1 MERACDMNNSI
12 VRIRSDDTDRLGGP
26 SPQNWSVPEAEQL
39 DPKTQF
45 RQLYDQEFNS
55 VYRAIRAVVLDSAAA
70 EDLTQETFVRAYR
83 ARHRYTP
90 TAPPGAWLRR
100 IGINLAISYL
110 RRQKLARFLPARL
123 YVAPDRRDY
132 DRAEARDVVEKALAA
147 LSPKL
152 RAAIVLHY
160 YEGLTREEI
169 AETLGVPAGTVASRI
184 AKAVA
189 IMRRAMGNDQQAGDT
204 RSRSEGALRGR

>member
-1 MERACDMNNSI
+1 
-12 VRIRSDDTDRLGGP
+12 VTDGM
-26 SPQNWSVPEAEQL
+26 AL

-45 RQLYDQEFNS
+45 RQLYDQEFTA
-55 VYRAIRAVVLDSAAA
+55 VYRSIRAVVLDSAAA

-123 YVAPDRRDY
+123 YMAPDRRDY
-132 DRAEARDVVEKALAA
+132 DRAEARDVVSKAMTA

-160 YEGLTREEI
+160 YDGLTREEI
-169 AETLGVPAGTVASRI
+169 AQVLGVPAGTVASRI

-189 IMRRAMGNDQQAGDT
+189 IMRKNMGNDQQPET
-204 RSRSEGALRGR
+204 ERSSSEGALRER

>member
-1 MERACDMNNSI
+1 M
-12 VRIRSDDTDRLGGP
+12 
-26 SPQNWSVPEAEQL
+26 PEAEPL

-55 VYRAIRAVVLDSAAA
+55 VFRAIRAVVLDSAAA

-100 IGINLAISYL
+100 IGINLAISHL
-110 RRQKLARFLPARL
+110 RRQKLARVLPARL
-123 YVAPDRRDY
+123 YVTPDRRDY
-132 DRAEARDVVEKALAA
+132 DRAEARDVVEKALTAI
-147 LSPKL
+147 SPKL
-152 RAAIVLHY
+152 RAAVVLHY
-160 YEGLTREEI
+160 YEGMTREEI
-169 AETLGVPAGTVASRI
+169 AEALGVPAGTVASRI

-189 IMRRAMGNDQQAGDT
+189 IMRRQIGNDQRTDTT

>member
-1 MERACDMNNSI
+1 
-12 VRIRSDDTDRLGGP
+12 VSDGRETDAR
-26 SPQNWSVPEAEQL
+26 EF
-39 DPKTQF
+39 DPATEF
-45 RQLYDQEFNS
+45 RQLYDQQYTS
-55 VYRAIRAVVLDSAAA
+55 IYRSIRGVVIDSAAA

-110 RRQKLARFLPARL
+110 RRQKLARVLPARL
-123 YVAPDRRDY
+123 YMAPDRRDY
-132 DRAEARDVVEKALAA
+132 DRAEARDVVTKALTT

-152 RAAIVLHY
+152 RAAVVLHY
-160 YEGLTREEI
+160 WDGLTREEI
-169 AETLGVPAGTVASRI
+169 ANVLGVPAGTVASRI

-189 IMRRAMGNDQQAGDT
+189 IMRKSIGSDQDLGPE
-204 RSRSEGALRGR
+204 RSTSEGALRGR

>member
-1 MERACDMNNSI
+1 MSESR
-12 VRIRSDDTDRLGGP
+12 
-26 SPQNWSVPEAEQL
+26 EL
-39 DPKTQF
+39 DPATQF
-45 RQLYDQEFNS
+45 RQLYDQEYLS
-55 VYRAIRAVVLDSAAA
+55 VFRSIRAVVLDSAAA

-100 IGINLAISYL
+100 IGINLAISHL

-132 DRAEARDVVEKALAA
+132 DRAEARDVVEKAMAA

-152 RAAIVLHY
+152 RAAVVLHY
-160 YEGLTREEI
+160 YEGMTREEI
-169 AETLGVPAGTVASRI
+169 ASVLGVPAGTVASRI

-189 IMRRAMGNDQQAGDT
+189 IMRKTIGSDQDRDPG